1 MTQSLRSQL
10 LVRRTYNRPL
20 DNTGK
25 VFETFEQ
32 TVDRVIGH
40 QKWLWE
46 RAKKGSLDWVEAGEL
61 DELRELMLQRK
72 VLMSGRTLWLGGTDV
87 AKRREASQFNCSFTN
102 VETVYDVVDVLWLL
116 MQGCGVGFRPVVGQ
130 LTGFQKPIKDIEVIR
145 STRTTKDGQQ
155 NNTETFDP
163 DTGIW
168 TITVGD
174 SAEAWSKSIGKLVAH
189 KFPASKLVLDFS
201 QIRPAGERLRGYG
214 WISSGDESIAKAYV
228 AIANILNR
236 RAGSLLS
243 RIDILDLVNWL
254 GTVLSSRRS
263 AEIALFEYGED
274 EWEEFTVAK
283 KDWWKNNPQ
292 RSQSN
297 NSLLFNHK
305 PSKEEIAHI
314 FNLMVESGGSEPGF
328 INAVAARKRAPW
340 FKGVNPLIAS
350 GLGL

>member
-46 RAKKGSLDWVEAGEL
+46 RAKKGSLDWAEAGEL

-189 KFPASKLVLDFS
+189 KFPARKLVLDFS
-201 QIRPAGERLRGYG
+201 QIRPAGERLKGYG
-214 WISSGDESIAKAYV
+214 WISSGDAAIAKAYE
-228 AIANILNR
+228 AIFHILNR
-236 RAGSLLS
+236 RAGSLLT
-243 RIDILDLVNWL
+243 RIDILDVVNWL

-263 AEIALFEYGED
+263 AEIALFNYGED
-274 EWEEFTVAK
+274 EWQEFAVAK
-283 KDWWKNNPQ
+283 KDWWLNNIQ
-292 RSQSN
+292 RAQSN
-297 NSLLFNHK
+297 NSLLFKSK
-305 PSKEEIAHI
+305 PTRDELQHI
-314 FNLMVESGGSEPGF
+314 FDLMVEAIS
-328 INAVAARKRAPW
+328 K
-340 FKGVNPLIAS
+340 
-350 GLGL
+350 